1 MWMHGWR
8 HQRRRGLRTW
18 IIMMIRRSPRNGA
31 EIMTEIET
39 LTQGWWRPSPGSVY
53 PILDDLANEG
63 LIKKRED
70 GRYELTSKGSDS
82 LEWPFG
88 APNPRPQNVEEML
101 NEISGFV
108 SYFEDLQ
115 KSDRTRLEPYKQR
128 VREILE
134 RLSELTR

>member
-1 MWMHGWR
+1 
-8 HQRRRGLRTW
+8 
-18 IIMMIRRSPRNGA
+18 MMIRRSPRNGA

-39 LTQGWWRPSPGSVY
+39 MTQGWWRPSPGSVY

-70 GRYELTSKGSDS
+70 GRYELTGKGSDS
-82 LEWPFG
+82 LEWPLG

-101 NEISGFV
+101 NEMSGFV

-115 KSDRTRLEPYKQR
+115 KSDRTQLEPHMQR

-134 RLSELTR
+134 RLSKLTR